1 MKMKNILRYIALVIL
16 ILTLSN
22 CEGVLD
28 EKPDGNITMD
38 EIFSDNNKV
47 GAWLNS
53 CYTYI
58 PIKGNRYYFWIFGPA
73 AWSDEGWDADAE
85 YNPTM
90 MSGRLYNGVASA
102 SDHPI
107 LDNPL
112 DAGNG
117 DYWNRYWA
125 GIRLCTIF
133 LDRIDDATVDNPADR
148 KRWKAE
154 AHVLRAWYYM
164 ELLMWFGDVLPIE
177 REPYSL
183 DEDFS
188 KLKRASYY
196 EVVKFIQEDCNAALA
211 TNELPWRI
219 TTSAEGYRVTKAC
232 AATIRQKMMLYA
244 ASPLN
249 NDGENHWEEAY
260 QISKESLELLKSN
273 GYELYNSVSY
283 PNIYLSDDAF
293 LGPDKNIHSAILN
306 EYFCTTP
313 DFAASP
319 RDKETIF
326 HTNAGQDYIY
336 YRNGIGVQSGF
347 RTSLCPSQELVDAY
361 ETIDGQPILD
371 LSNPYLDEQHTLPNY
386 NPDNTL
392 YDPDNPYENRDP
404 RFYASIYYNGSKR
417 KAFWSFDEL
426 PASVENYPAPAG
438 YRTRIIAT
446 WVGEPKTGT
455 ENQKRTGCRTGY
467 YGRKFLHPNSGSN
480 MPIAGSRYKYFR
492 LGEVILDFAE
502 AACEAGHLSESVE
515 AVNEIRR
522 RAGMPDLPDGLTQD
536 ELRLRVRNERR
547 VELAF
552 EEPRYFDLRRWTKPG
567 DDLSST
573 HKWIG
578 AMEITRNSDGT
589 YNYKRRPVRPVE
601 RACYT
606 EKYIWLP
613 IPHAEAN
620 RLRTLTG
627 EDWQNPGW

>member
-1 MKMKNILRYIALVIL
+1 MKMKIIRYTALIML
-16 ILTLSN
+16 IFTLSQ

-28 EKPDGNITMD
+28 EKPDGNITYD
-38 EIFSDNNKV
+38 EIFSDNIKV

-53 CYTYI
+53 CYSYI
-58 PIKGNRYYFWIFGPA
+58 PLKGNRYYFFIFGPA
-73 AWSDEGWDADAE
+73 CWSDEGWDADAE

-90 MSGRLYNGVASA
+90 MSGRLYNGVAAA
-102 SDHPI
+102 SDHPL
-107 LDNPL
+107 LDNTN
-112 DAGNG
+112 DGGNA

-125 GIRLCTIF
+125 GIRRCSIF
-133 LDRIDDATVDNPADR
+133 LSRIEDATVDNPSDR
-148 KRWKAE
+148 NRWTAE

-177 REPYSL
+177 REPYAL

-188 KLKRASYY
+188 KVEKASYY
-196 EVVKFIQEDCNAALA
+196 DVVKFIVEDCDAALA
-211 TNELPWRI
+211 ANDLPWRI
-219 TTSAEGYRVTKAC
+219 TSSAEGYRVTKAC
-232 AATIRQKMMLYA
+232 AAVIRGKMMLYA

-249 NDGENHWEEAY
+249 NEGNDYWEEAY
-260 QISKESLELLKSN
+260 QISKGSLKALKDN

-283 PNIYLSDDAF
+283 PQTYLSDDAY

-313 DFAASP
+313 DFSVAP

-326 HTNAGQDYIY
+326 HTNGGQDYIY

-347 RTSLCPSQELVDAY
+347 RTGLCPSQELVDAY

-371 LSNPYLDEQHTLPNY
+371 LENPYLDEQHTQPNY
-386 NPDNTL
+386 NPDNTM
-392 YDPDNPYENRDP
+392 YDPENPYENRDP
-404 RFYASIYYNGSKR
+404 RFYASIYYNGSRR
-417 KAFWSFDEL
+417 KAYWSFDEI
-426 PASVENYPAPAG
+426 PACVENYPAAAG

-455 ENQKRTGCRTGY
+455 ENQKRVGCRTGY
-467 YGRKFLHPNSGSN
+467 YERKFLHPNSGNN
-480 MPIAGSRYKYFR
+480 MIIAGSRYKYMR

-502 AACEAGHLSESVE
+502 AACEAGHLTESAD

-522 RAGMPDLPDGLTQD
+522 RAGMPDLPTGLTKD

-552 EEPRYFDLRRWTKPG
+552 EEPRYFDLRRWTNPG

-578 AMEITRNSDGT
+578 AMEITRNTGGT
-589 YNYKRRPVRPVE
+589 FTYTRRPVRATE

-606 EKYIWLP
+606 EKYLWLP
-613 IPHAEAN
+613 IPLDEAN
-620 RLRTLTG
+620 RLKTLTG